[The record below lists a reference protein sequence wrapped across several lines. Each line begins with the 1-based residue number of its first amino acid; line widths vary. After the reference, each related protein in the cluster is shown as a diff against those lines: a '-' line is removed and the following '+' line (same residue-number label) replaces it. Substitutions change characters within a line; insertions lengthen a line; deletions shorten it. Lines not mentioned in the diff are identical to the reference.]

1 MGIFMHTQKFYMFR
15 MESIQRSG
23 SRADKKIAQYL
34 ISHLYKVP
42 ELTVQE
48 LAENTNTGYATVCRF
63 FKKVGVD
70 GFREFKHLVSKNLS
84 EHTAALIPPPD
95 FITSESS
102 GVTFDEIGKSI
113 CDYSESIV
121 SNCRR
126 FFTSDQIASVIS
138 CFQRAEHIHFIGL
151 GTSAVSA
158 QYAHTKFF
166 RLKPGCSFDT
176 DIILSKMKAAQL
188 GRGNVLFAISSS
200 GRTKSILEIAKIA
213 RNNHATVISICDF
226 TDSPLAN
233 LSDISICTTVRES
246 NKYIDTDAP
255 LIQGQITLIDIL
267 YACMYNRTA
276 REASKSFH
284 KTKRAVDEDKV
295 P

>member
-1 MGIFMHTQKFYMFR
+1 MHSQTFYTVR

-23 SRADKKIAQYL
+23 SHADRKIAEYL
-34 ISHLYKVP
+34 LSHIIKVP

-48 LAENTNTGYATVCRF
+48 LAEKTNTGYATVCRF
-63 FKKVGVD
+63 FKKLGVD
-70 GFREFKHLVSKNLS
+70 GFREFKHLVAKDLS
-84 EHTAALIPPPD
+84 DHKAYIAPPPD
-95 FITSESS
+95 FGGNESITAP
-102 GVTFDEIGKSI
+102 FDEIGKSI

-121 SNCRR
+121 SSCRR
-126 FFTSDQIASVIS
+126 FFTSDQIGTVIS
-138 CFQRAEHIHFIGL
+138 CFQRADHIHFIGL
-151 GTSAVSA
+151 GTSAVTA

-176 DIILSKMKAAQL
+176 DIILSKMKATQL
-188 GRGNVLFAISSS
+188 GRGNILFAISSS

-213 RNNHATVISICDF
+213 RSNHATVISICDF

-233 LSDISICTTVRES
+233 LSDIIICTTVRES
-246 NKYIDTDAP
+246 NKYVDTDAP

-284 KTKRAVDEDKV
+284 KTKRAVDDDKV
-295 P
+295 T